1 MKIKFKIKRGG
12 VFRQLAAV
20 FLPMAV
26 ISLCSCS
33 QEEPVASVQEPTS
46 ENIENPITR
55 SPQEAVAIAE
65 RAWQEFYGS
74 DASASR
80 SSSAPLLD
88 LSRPVEV
95 VRGIKSRGASDADTL
110 MYVVNF
116 TDDAGFAIVAAPRN
130 KEALLAVTSQGHYY
144 PESMPDEELIP
155 GFEIWLNNARSIIRD
170 SSTIITPIPNPEIIG
185 KLEQKEW
192 EDTLQ
197 RLMVEPQVR
206 IKWGQGDTIPTD
218 LYYYPEGYLFQNG
231 RAGCAT
237 IALAQ
242 ICSFFQQPTYINWSG
257 FNQGERFD
265 LDWNEMLKHDPRQKS
280 NSYADMG
287 TCMEADRM
295 ATHGMIAQFC
305 RCIANWTDA
314 NDSKL
319 DATSTDKDKALSALK
334 KLLPGKSIQGWKD
347 FDPNLFPQE
356 NQIWL
361 VRGESSSSGHAWIC
375 DGTRYIQAI
384 HYFATR
390 ENSSQPWN
398 IIQRNI
404 YTSLYV
410 HYNWGWYGSSNGWYR
425 NAKAVSTLVKSGGN
439 HKPKKYNISEYVTVQ

>member
-1 MKIKFKIKRGG
+1 MKMKFKIKRGG
-12 VFRQLAAV
+12 ITRRLAAV

-46 ENIENPITR
+46 ENIENPLTR

-65 RAWQEFYGS
+65 QAWQEFYGS

-80 SSSAPLLD
+80 SFSAPLID

-197 RLMVEPQVR
+197 RLMVEPQVS
-206 IKWGQGDTIPTD
+206 IVWGQGDTIPTD
-218 LYYYPEGYLFQNG
+218 LHKFPEGYLFKNG
-231 RAGCAT
+231 LAGCAT

-242 ICSFFQQPTYINWSG
+242 VCSFFQQPTYINWSG
-257 FNQGERFD
+257 LNQGERFN
-265 LDWNEMLKHDPRQKS
+265 LDWSQMLRHRSRFIPTSISEASRCWETDKT
-280 NSYADMG
+280 G
-287 TCMEADRM
+287 THQMV
-295 ATHGMIAQFC
+295 AQFC

-314 NDSKL
+314 DDSSPGR
-319 DATSTDKDKALSALK
+319 TSTNKNNTLSVLK
-334 KLLPGKSIQGWKD
+334 KLLPGKSIQGWTD
-347 FDPNLFPQE
+347 FKPNTYPLN

-361 VRGESSSSGHAWIC
+361 MLGESPDGGHAWIC
-375 DGTRYIQAI
+375 DGTHYIMAM

-390 ENSSQPWN
+390 ENATQPWN
-398 IIQRNI
+398 IIQRTQ
-404 YTSLYV
+404 YTTLFI
-410 HYNWGWYGSSNGWYR
+410 HYNWGWYGHSNGWYR
-425 NAKAVSTLVKSGGN
+425 SLKSINTLELPDIEPI
-439 HKPKKYNISEYVTVQ
+439 HFNISQYVVVQ

>member
-1 MKIKFKIKRGG
+1 MKVKFKIKRGG

-46 ENIENPITR
+46 ENIENPLTR
-55 SPQEAVAIAE
+55 SPREAVAIAE
-65 RAWQEFYGS
+65 QAWQEFYGS

-80 SSSAPLLD
+80 SSSAPLID

-95 VRGIKSRGASDADTL
+95 VRGTQSRGSSDADTL

-192 EDTLQ
+192 EDTIERFHL
-197 RLMVEPQVR
+197 PCQV
-206 IKWGQGDTIPTD
+206 KVLWGQGLKLRND
-218 LYYYPEGYLFQNG
+218 LYSYPEGYLFNNG
-231 RAGCAT
+231 YAGCVT

-242 ICSFFQQPTYINWSG
+242 ICSFFRQPTYINWSG
-257 FNQGERFD
+257 LNKGERFD
-265 LDWNEMLKHDPRQKS
+265 LDWTEMIEHKHISTSTHYGESGRCSEK
-280 NSYADMG
+280 
-287 TCMEADRM
+287 DRM
-295 ATHGMIAQFC
+295 LAHGQIAQFC
-305 RCIANWTDA
+305 RCIANWADA
-314 NDSKL
+314 DDS
-319 DATSTDKDKALSALK
+319 DTIGTIIHKDKALSTLR
-334 KLLPGKSIQGWKD
+334 KLLPGKSIVGWND
-347 FDPNLFPQE
+347 FNPGKFPLTNE
-356 NQIWL
+356 IWL
-361 VRGESSSSGHAWIC
+361 MRGNSPKGGHEWIC
-375 DGTRYIQAI
+375 DGTSYLKAI

-398 IIQRNI
+398 IIQRDI
-404 YTSLYV
+404 YSTVYV
-410 HYNWGWYGSSNGWYR
+410 HYNWGWYGYSNGWYR
-425 NAKAVSTLVKSGGN
+425 SIQSVWTLEASEGTPTN
-439 HKPKKYNISEYVTVQ
+439 YNISEYVKIQ